1 MKKQLQGVLS
11 ICGIGIV
18 VVILTWVQVSAP
30 AGNLP
35 ANMNLQPF
43 PSVLS
48 PNLPY
53 DVDAAMIN
61 GRISHVHPKNGG
73 EYSPEDTD
81 LVIEAQRE
89 FDILSWQAF
98 LALNWPQK
106 AYNVPE
112 PTIDDRNGN
121 PLWTYWVPIESIFLP
136 NGAQPEYPWNPAKEV
151 ADAAKN
157 GRKLTMTKAAW
168 RQEASS
174 YDNFQAF
181 SGPLVDQNGKWV
193 RYEARVNPEEFEYIY
208 NHTLYSLDGQ
218 IAFSERDIEMNGV
231 QMPVNV
237 GTQKHGAIEIKL
249 AWKEMGDHNDPSR
262 FYTTKVLVRI
272 SGPTTDGKPQ
282 YRPINAGLVGMHIA
296 MHTASSPEWIWSTFE
311 QIDNV
316 RQNPLEHDGMS
327 HANFMN
333 PNLTD
338 APVNALPPKNAGC
351 TDGANCETWYE
362 NRTTTPVQVT
372 RVKVPTQPGLNPLDE
387 KLSDEVN
394 ALNAEVQ
401 AFLRANNMDTV
412 FQYYELIGTQWPVH
426 KYAPAF
432 AGGEGSA
439 PESITNKT
447 PGDVVPVFLVNT
459 TMETYFQKGQQAA
472 GCLEQDN
479 RLKDNCETDSTPV
492 VGTESCVGCHYSAGI
507 CTGYK
512 RGVDGKPSLDKNG
525 LKIPIYGENSHDG
538 RSGHGNYSWM
548 VQIETSKQNVGA
560 AAVTSKKPERNP
572 NQQP

>member
-1 MKKQLQGVLS
+1 MKRQLQVVRS
-11 ICGIGIV
+11 ICGSAII
-18 VVILTWVQVSAP
+18 VVILAGFQISTP
-30 AGNLP
+30 AGSLA
-35 ANMNLQPF
+35 ANMKLQQF

-48 PNLPY
+48 SDLPF
-53 DVDAAMIN
+53 DVDAAMID
-61 GRISHVHPKNGG
+61 GLMSHVHPRNGG

-106 AYNVPE
+106 AYSVPE
-112 PTIDDRNGN
+112 PTLDDPNGN
-121 PLWTYWVPIESIFLP
+121 PLWIYWVPIEKIFLT
-136 NGAQPEYPWNPAKEV
+136 NGARPEHPWDPAKE
-151 ADAAKN
+151 AKDAAQK
-157 GRKLTMTKAAW
+157 GLTLTMKKAAW

-193 RYEARVNPEEFEYIY
+193 RYEAMVNPEEFDYIY
-208 NHTLYSLDGQ
+208 RNILYSLDGQ
-218 IAFSERDIEMNGV
+218 IAFSERDIDHNGV
-231 QMPVNV
+231 DMPVNV

-249 AWKEMGDHNDPSR
+249 AWKEMGDHDDPLR
-262 FYTTKVLVRI
+262 FYTRKVRVLI
-272 SGPTTDGKPQ
+272 SGPATDGGPQ
-282 YRPINAGLVGMHIA
+282 YRTINAGLVGMHIA
-296 MHTASSPEWIWSTFE
+296 MHTESSPEWIWSTFE

-316 RQNPLEHDGMS
+316 RQNPLEHGGMS
-327 HANFMN
+327 HANFTN
-333 PNLTD
+333 PNLSDT
-338 APVNALPPKNAGC
+338 PVNLLPPKNAGC
-351 TDGANCETWYE
+351 TNGANCTTWDE
-362 NRTTTPVQVT
+362 SRTTTPVQVT

-387 KLSDEVN
+387 KLSDEVGD
-394 ALNAEVQ
+394 LNAQVQ
-401 AFLRANNMDTV
+401 ALLHKNNSV

-479 RLKDNCETDSTPV
+479 RLPDNCQTDSTPV
-492 VGTESCVGCHYSAGI
+492 VGTESCTGCHYSAGI

-512 RGVDGKPSLDKNG
+512 RGVDGKPVITNG
-525 LKIPIYGENSHDG
+525 VMVPIYGENGHFG
-538 RSGHGNYSWM
+538 RSAHGNYSWM
-548 VQIETSKQNVGA
+548 LQIETGKQNLGPA
-560 AAVTSKKPERNP
+560 ATVTSKKKPARDP
-572 NQQP
+572 NEQP